1 LKRQAR
7 AHRGLLV
14 GLSVIALL
22 ALFPFSGAESWI
34 VNIGIFTLM
43 YAVLGSAWNL
53 IGGYTGYVSL
63 GSVAFFGLGAYGLAL
78 TFQHIGIGNGFLPFA
93 LVPLIGIA
101 VAIISLPIGW
111 IAFRTRGLPFIIVTI
126 SLVIILQYMALNLT
140 DVTGGAPGLQ
150 VPQAPFPPGT
160 YEEYF
165 YWAMLVVFAVTL
177 LACAYVRRSRLG
189 LMMFAVREDEDK
201 ARGLGVATSVPKY
214 AAFAGCAAFS
224 AMAGAV
230 WAYYLST
237 VYPQFAFDGEF
248 LAMGIILVA
257 YLGGIGTLWGPF
269 VGALILTPAQ
279 QYFAYSLGGSQLYL
293 IAYAAVFIVVMLF
306 LPRGVMTTFADR
318 ALRRSRR
325 RKQVVE
331 ELATAE
337 SESPR
342 DAPSRVVAR

>member
-1 LKRQAR
+1 M
-7 AHRGLLV
+7 
-14 GLSVIALL
+14 IAVL

-150 VPQAPFPPGT
+150 VPQAPFPRGRT
-160 YEEYF
+160 
-165 YWAMLVVFAVTL
+165 
-177 LACAYVRRSRLG
+177 RS
-189 LMMFAVREDEDK
+189 
-201 ARGLGVATSVPKY
+201 TST
-214 AAFAGCAAFS
+214 GRCS
-224 AMAGAV
+224 
-230 WAYYLST
+230 
-237 VYPQFAFDGEF
+237 
-248 LAMGIILVA
+248 
-257 YLGGIGTLWGPF
+257 
-269 VGALILTPAQ
+269 
-279 QYFAYSLGGSQLYL
+279 
-293 IAYAAVFIVVMLF
+293 LF
-306 LPRGVMTTFADR
+306 LR
-318 ALRRSRR
+318 
-325 RKQVVE
+325 
-331 ELATAE
+331 
-337 SESPR
+337 
-342 DAPSRVVAR
+342 

>member
-1 LKRQAR
+1 M
-7 AHRGLLV
+7 G
-14 GLSVIALL
+14 VIGIL

-93 LVPLIGIA
+93 LIPLIGIA
-101 VAIISLPIGW
+101 VAIVSLPIGW

-140 DVTGGAPGLQ
+140 DITGGAPGLQ

-165 YWAMLVVFAVTL
+165 YWAMLVVFTLTL

-306 LPRGVMTTFADR
+306 LPRGVVTTIADR

-325 RKQVVE
+325 RRQVVE

-337 SESPR
+337 LELAR
-342 DAPSRVVAR
+342 DAPAPVAAR

>member
-1 LKRQAR
+1 MTRWA
-7 AHRGLLV
+7 ADHRGLLI
-14 GLSVIALL
+14 GLGVITLL

-43 YAVLGSAWNL
+43 YAALGSAWNL

-78 TFQHIGIGNGFLPFA
+78 TFQHVGVGDGLLPFL
-93 LVPLIGIA
+93 LVPVIGLA
-101 VAIISLPIGW
+101 VALISLPLGM

-126 SLVIILQYMALNLT
+126 SLVIILQYFALNLT
-140 DVTGGAPGLQ
+140 AVTGGSPGLQ
-150 VPQAPFPPGT
+150 VPIAPFRPGT
-160 YEEYF
+160 YEQYF
-165 YWAMLVVFAVTL
+165 YWAMLAVFAVTL
-177 LACAYVRRSRLG
+177 LGCAYVRNSRLG

-201 ARGLGVATSVPKY
+201 ARGLGVATVVPKF
-214 AAFAGCAAFS
+214 AAFAGSAAFS

-230 WAYYLST
+230 WAYYLTT

-269 VGALILTPAQ
+269 VGALILVPAQ
-279 QYFAYSLGGSQLYL
+279 QYFAYSLGANQYYL

-306 LPRGVMTTFADR
+306 LPRGVVTTFADR
-318 ALRRSRR
+318 ALRRRR
-325 RKQVVE
+325 RRASAQE
-331 ELATAE
+331 QLQAAPADETA
-337 SESPR
+337 
-342 DAPSRVVAR
+342 DAKTPAAVG

>member
-1 LKRQAR
+1 MRQQLLER
-7 AHRGLLV
+7 RGLLV
-14 GLSVIALL
+14 GGSVMVLL
-22 ALFPFSGAESWI
+22 ALFPLSGAQSWI

-43 YAVLGSAWNL
+43 YAALGSAWNL

-63 GSVAFFGLGAYGLAL
+63 GSVAFFGLGAYSLAL
-78 TFQHIGIGNGFLPFA
+78 TFQHFGIGDGLLPFA
-93 LVPLIGIA
+93 LVPVIGIV
-101 VAIISLPIGW
+101 VALISLPLGF

-126 SLVIILQYMALNLT
+126 SLVIILQYCALNLT
-140 DVTGGAPGLQ
+140 AVTGGAPGLQ

-165 YWAMLVVFAVTL
+165 YWAMLAVFAVSL
-177 LACAYVRRSRLG
+177 LACAYVKRSRLG

-201 ARGLGVATSVPKY
+201 ARGLGVATAVPKF
-214 AAFAGCAAFS
+214 AAFAGSAAFS

-230 WAYYLST
+230 WAYYLTT

-279 QYFAYSLGGSQLYL
+279 QYFAYSLGGNQFYL
-293 IAYAAVFIVVMLF
+293 VAYAAVFVAVMLF
-306 LPRGVMTTFADR
+306 LPRGVVTTIGDR
-318 ALRRSRR
+318 ALRRRR
-325 RKQVVE
+325 RRISAVE
-331 ELATAE
+331 ENARQA
-337 SESPR
+337 
-342 DAPSRVVAR
+342 DAVGDVAAVG

>member
-1 LKRQAR
+1 MRQR
-7 AHRGLLV
+7 LVQRRGLLV
-14 GLSVIALL
+14 GIAIILLL
-22 ALFPFSGAESWI
+22 ALFPLSGAQSWI

-43 YAVLGSAWNL
+43 YAALGSAWNL

-63 GSVAFFGLGAYGLAL
+63 GSVAFFGLGAYSLAL
-78 TFQHIGIGNGFLPFA
+78 TFQHVGVGDGFLPFA

-101 VAIISLPIGW
+101 VALISLPLGF

-126 SLVIILQYMALNLT
+126 SLVIILQYCALNLT
-140 DVTGGAPGLQ
+140 AVTGGAPGLQ

-165 YWAMLVVFAVTL
+165 YWAMLAVFTLTL
-177 LACAYVRRSRLG
+177 LACAYVKRSRLG

-201 ARGLGVATSVPKY
+201 ARGLGVATAVPKF
-214 AAFAGCAAFS
+214 AAFAGSAAFS

-230 WAYYLST
+230 WAYYLTT

-279 QYFAYSLGGSQLYL
+279 QYFAYSLGANQFYL
-293 IAYAAVFIVVMLF
+293 LAYAAVFIAVMLF
-306 LPRGVMTTFADR
+306 LPRGVVTTIGDR
-318 ALRRSRR
+318 TLRRHRR
-325 RKQVVE
+325 RISAVE
-331 ELATAE
+331 ESARQAE
-337 SESPR
+337 AIG
-342 DAPSRVVAR
+342 DVAAVG